1 MFPCHSIVQT
11 AQEGRRLCGSL
22 HGDILTDSNASKLQ
36 DRSQQSF
43 AVFVS
48 VCAGLSLHRTDPR
61 DIYLALTLLLSQQT
75 LFNVMWA
82 RFTMDAAQVTQRWRL
97 HFLIR
102 NRSLRSLFITARLC
116 PLYGS
121 LCFRFSVCF
130 FCVRFPRTLHVLPS
144 AFNVCLSIL
153 SCLFCSASLTD
164 CNFRFSIPRHT
175 HIRQHESM

>member
-1 MFPCHSIVQT
+1 MVRAKITRERCVGESQKGGDVFPCHSIVQT

-102 NRSLRSLFITARLC
+102 NRSLTSSSLLADMHWFVL
-116 PLYGS
+116 
-121 LCFRFSVCF
+121 FSKE
-130 FCVRFPRTLHVLPS
+130 T
-144 AFNVCLSIL
+144 
-153 SCLFCSASLTD
+153 
-164 CNFRFSIPRHT
+164 
-175 HIRQHESM
+175 